1 MLFESPRNNV
11 EMCLIEH
18 FHRWMGGFSPFR
30 SEESWVAI
38 SCRVKNMNRSAGDH
52 SLPNRKQMLI
62 TPHGLSRK
70 KWTQMSKMGR
80 RKEKDVFL
88 WPKLF
93 FSNRKFGLID
103 FKHGQSRSP
112 IGYGNFRNWYPFSKS
127 LCGLIKGVTARSKN
141 VPIYRTRYRW
151 RRSKEITVPVSAT
164 VSLSVVLN

>member
-1 MLFESPRNNV
+1 MLFKSPRNNV

-18 FHRWMGGFSPFR
+18 FLRWMGGFSPFR

-88 WPKLF
+88 WPKLV
-93 FSNRKFGLID
+93 FSNRNLGLIN
-103 FKHGQSRSP
+103 FKHRQFQSLIRSR
-112 IGYGNFRNWYPFSKS
+112 NFRNLYPFNKS
-127 LCGLIKGVTARSKN
+127 LCGRS
-141 VPIYRTRYRW
+141 
-151 RRSKEITVPVSAT
+151 
-164 VSLSVVLN
+164 